1 VTTKEAL
8 ARLLWAEMAA
18 AGHQQQD
25 VAASVGISEKHL
37 SQMVNLKSGMSLT
50 LVDQI
55 LAHCGRRLI
64 LATEP
69 ITQSAESET
78 GDGDG

>member
-1 VTTKEAL
+1 MGDEKPSTKAAL

-25 VAASVGISEKHL
+25 VAATIGISEKHL
-37 SQMVNLKSGMSLT
+37 SQMVNLKSGMSLN

-55 LAHCGRRLI
+55 LAMCGRRLV

-69 ITQSAESET
+69 ITDPPTEDA
-78 GDGDG
+78 